1 MSLYEEQ
8 PEKPLKEP
16 KKPSDIT
23 RPNQWR
29 ECDYG
34 VSIQDSVVYLTGEID
49 EHTGHEFI
57 ARTRTVLLNRP
68 EEDADKPIT
77 VLLDSGGGD
86 AYSMFSILDY
96 IETLPV
102 KVNMVARGRAMSAA
116 AMLLSSTSGTRF
128 ASKRCTIMVHEG
140 FTMQSGKASDIRAA
154 SKHVAKIEDMC
165 NNMLA
170 DKTNKD
176 AQWWQ
181 DNTKTD
187 LYMTSEEALELG
199 LIDEI
204 L

>member
-1 MSLYEEQ
+1 MSLYEDK

-116 AMLLSSTSGTRF
+116 AMLLSSTTGTRL

>member
-1 MSLYEEQ
+1 MSIYEDQ
-8 PEKPLKEP
+8 PEKPIKEI
-16 KKPSDIT
+16 KKPSDVN
-23 RPNQWR
+23 RPDKWR

-34 VSIQDSVVYLTGEID
+34 VNIEHSVVYLTGEID

-57 ARTRTVLLNRP
+57 ARSRTVLLNRP
-68 EEDADKPIT
+68 EENQEDPLT

-116 AMLLSSTSGTRF
+116 AMLLSSTTGTRL

>member
-1 MSLYEEQ
+1 MSLYEDK

-176 AQWWQ
+176 VQWWQ